1 VAGENRCF
9 IKDKIG
15 SCCRTDVNFYV
26 GTHSHVIAIST
37 GLQHNPSWPEA
48 RESVFPVRVSPDFVA
63 SELASHRGDN
73 IADVGTRNR
82 IAGAVCYRSLYSP
95 LVAGVDG
102 VALGAARRHAVH
114 SLLDRCR
121 IANPRRGAFQGRRG
135 RIHSVVRGRSS
146 TCASVEN

>member
-1 VAGENRCF
+1 MAGENRCF

-95 LVAGVDG
+95 IRRAGAGV
-102 VALGAARRHAVH
+102 
-114 SLLDRCR
+114 
-121 IANPRRGAFQGRRG
+121 
-135 RIHSVVRGRSS
+135 RSRASNS
-146 TCASVEN
+146 TRWL